1 MSEDQLSALET
12 KAGRLQ
18 RACLDLLRHHESDG
32 AIPTNGRFVFYEL
45 EQIGKTPKHYL
56 DEHGRERARTPAQ
69 DISDALM
76 VLRRIGL
83 VPWDWLTDETRE
95 LTEWEYADSVYQ
107 YTVNQ
112 LDYARIDC
120 WDGEPPPL
128 IICEARATK
137 GVLEKIARRY
147 LCPITA
153 TNGQCGGFIVTDIV
167 PLLKGNN
174 RPVLYIGDCEVGGP
188 ADQIEDNTRRY
199 IEEHSGRV
207 FTPQT
212 WSRVALT
219 REQVNRNP
227 RLRNLVIDKIDR
239 RYKPPRHYQAIECEA
254 VGQVALERMLRARL
268 DALLPEPL
276 VDVLVREEQQ
286 QTKMRRALARIA
298 RSAS

>member
-1 MSEDQLSALET
+1 MTGTLSAPES
-12 KAGRLQ
+12 KRGRLQ
-18 RACLDLLRHHESDG
+18 QACLDLIRQHESDG

-45 EQIGKTPKHYL
+45 EQLGKIPKHYL

-69 DISDALM
+69 DVSDALM

-83 VPWDWLTDETRE
+83 VPWEWITDETRE
-95 LTEWEYADSVYQ
+95 LTEWEYALSVYQ
-107 YTVNQ
+107 YVVNQ
-112 LDYARIDC
+112 QDYARIDC
-120 WDGEPPPL
+120 WAGEPPPL
-128 IICEARATK
+128 IICESRATK
-137 GVLEKIARRY
+137 GVLERITGHY

-153 TNGQCGGFIVTDIV
+153 TNGQGGGFIVTDIV
-167 PLLKGNN
+167 PKLEGNE
-174 RPVLYIGDCEVGGP
+174 RQVLYIGDCEVGGP
-188 ADQIEDNTRRY
+188 ADQIEDNTRRR
-199 IEEHSGRV
+199 IEEHSGRA
-207 FTPQT
+207 FAPDT

-239 RYKPPRHYQAIECEA
+239 RYKPPRPYQAIECEA

-276 VDVLVREEQQ
+276 ADVLVREEQQ
-286 QTKMRRALARIA
+286 RTKIRRALARIA

>member
-1 MSEDQLSALET
+1 MTGTLSAPES
-12 KAGRLQ
+12 KRGRLQ
-18 RACLDLLRHHESDG
+18 QACLDLLQQHESDG

-45 EQIGKTPKHYL
+45 EQLGKIPKHYL

-69 DISDALM
+69 DVSDALM

-83 VPWDWLTDETRE
+83 VPWWWITDETRE
-95 LTEWEYADSVYQ
+95 LTDWEYAPSVYQ
-107 YTVNQ
+107 YVVNQ
-112 LDYARIDC
+112 QDYARIDC
-120 WDGEPPPL
+120 WADEPPPL
-128 IICEARATK
+128 IICESRATK
-137 GVLEKIARRY
+137 GVLERITGNY

-153 TNGQCGGFIVTDIV
+153 TNGQGGGFIVTDIV
-167 PLLKGNN
+167 PKLVGNE
-174 RPVLYIGDCEVGGP
+174 REVLYIGDCEVGGP
-188 ADQIEDNTRRY
+188 ADQIEDNTRRR
-199 IEEHSGRV
+199 IEEHSSRV
-207 FTPQT
+207 FAPDT

-239 RYKPPRHYQAIECEA
+239 RYKPPRPYQAIECEA

-286 QTKMRRALARIA
+286 RTKIRRALARIA

>member
-1 MSEDQLSALET
+1 
-12 KAGRLQ
+12 
-18 RACLDLLRHHESDG
+18 
-32 AIPTNGRFVFYEL
+32 
-45 EQIGKTPKHYL
+45 
-56 DEHGRERARTPAQ
+56 
-69 DISDALM
+69 M

-83 VPWDWLTDETRE
+83 VPWDWITDEMRE
-95 LTEWEYADSVYQ
+95 LTDWEYADSAYQ
-107 YTVNQ
+107 YVVNQ

-120 WDGEPPPL
+120 WAGEPPPL
-128 IICEARATK
+128 IICESRATK
-137 GVLEKIARRY
+137 GVLERLTGLY

-153 TNGQCGGFIVTDIV
+153 TNGQSGGFIVTDIV
-167 PLLKGNN
+167 PKLVGNE
-174 RPVLYIGDCEVGGP
+174 RQVLYIGDCEVGGP
-188 ADQIEDNTRRY
+188 ADQIEANTRRS

-207 FTPQT
+207 FTPET

-239 RYKPPRHYQAIECEA
+239 RYKPPRPYQAIECEA

-276 VDVLVREEQQ
+276 AAVLVREERQR
-286 QTKMRRALARIA
+286 TKIKRALTRIA